1 MRRNVMGRVIGR
13 SWRVAVSG
21 PDRPRVEFSTLVTEP
36 TSKPLRLG
44 DRVSLR
50 ACRMG
55 LIRALSTHPIEP
67 NTPYAMYLGWYY
79 TVECLEGE
87 ERGQVYEVPGPLI
100 GRVFTVKRRKRQ
112 V

>member
-79 TVECLEGE
+79 TVECLGVHGKAAKKAGMTQI
-87 ERGQVYEVPGPLI
+87 GQIAIEQASGLSYH
-100 GRVFTVKRRKRQ
+100 
-112 V
+112 